1 MSWVQVV
8 DKTKASNK
16 LFTMKNTFNLV
27 FIIFY
32 LLGLNKAYMQY
43 YNDFKHDF
51 KNDFK
56 HDLKVGMMKEKELG
70 EIFQGATIEVKY
82 DLKAPKT
89 GNVFVEYKSRDKLS
103 GLSTTDADYYCFC
116 LGDTFHIIKTEDL
129 KKVCRP
135 YFNTNKDVK
144 GGDSN
149 TSKGIL
155 LPIKELF

>member
-16 LFTMKNTFNLV
+16 LFTMRNTFNLV

-43 YNDFKHDF
+43 NNDFR
-51 KNDFK
+51 
-56 HDLKVGMMKEKELG
+56 HDLKVGMTKEKELG
-70 EIFQGATIEVKY
+70 EIFAGKTIEVKY
-82 DLKAPKT
+82 DIQAPKT

-116 LGDTFHIIKTEDL
+116 LGNTFHLIKTEDL
-129 KKVCRP
+129 KAVCRR

-144 GGDSN
+144 GGDNN
-149 TSKGIL
+149 TSQGIL

>member
-43 YNDFKHDF
+43 YNDFKHD
-51 KNDFK
+51 
-56 HDLKVGMMKEKELG
+56 LKVGITKEKELG

-89 GNVFVEYKSRDKLS
+89 GNVFVEYKSRGKLS
-103 GLSTTDADYYCFC
+103 GISTSEAEYYCFC
-116 LGDTFHIIKTEDL
+116 LGDTFHLIKTEQL
-129 KKVCRP
+129 KKVCRK
-135 YFNTNKDVK
+135 YINTNRDIL

-149 TSKGIL
+149 TSKGVL